1 MSGRFIENGRTVV
14 ALRSGVDPAEAKEN
28 PETGVLRAAA
38 THSPDHTNGMLR
50 SGIWNGDTV
59 TQWFARWARETPS
72 KPAFVDERR
81 ATTYAEAFRQA
92 EGFAGALLGLGL
104 RKGDVVAVQL
114 PNTVEFAIAYLGI
127 TMMGGVLT
135 TLHMPYRRN
144 EAEPILRHAGARA
157 VICGPRADA
166 YAPAEMFLG
175 LRQRLPLFRHV
186 IVVGEKHPGTEE
198 FGGMVVRGASAAID
212 NPPEAADPA
221 FICFSSGTSA
231 SPKSVVHSYHNMLA
245 NNRQCAPMYG
255 LTQDDVIVSGPPFTH
270 GFGICCINL
279 TLLVGATHA
288 IFPPFRPDT
297 YCQAIEGLRPTVLFT
312 APAHI
317 AACWKAGLLE
327 RTDFS
332 SLRIVGISGAPCP
345 PPVAAAFQQVA
356 KNGKVLVLWGMTEL
370 FMGISGRPDD
380 PKEDRFGT
388 IGRPTPGMEVR
399 IAAENGQPL
408 PPGEEGEI
416 VIRGPSVVAGYLG
429 NEAAT
434 NAAFRGDWFRTGD
447 VGIVDR
453 RGFVRMTRRLGEV
466 INRGGVKINPVD
478 IEALLDNHPKV
489 QQSAIVPF
497 ADPVLGQR
505 ACAFVVL
512 RPNESLTLEEVT
524 RYLESHGVAKLKW
537 PERLKIIAE
546 MPMTPTRKII
556 KGLLKPTATAS

>member
-1 MSGRFIENGRTVV
+1 M
-14 ALRSGVDPAEAKEN
+14 
-28 PETGVLRAAA
+28 
-38 THSPDHTNGMLR
+38 
-50 SGIWNGDTV
+50 
-59 TQWFARWARETPS
+59 
-72 KPAFVDERR
+72 
-81 ATTYAEAFRQA
+81 
-92 EGFAGALLGLGL
+92 
-104 RKGDVVAVQL
+104 
-114 PNTVEFAIAYLGI
+114 
-127 TMMGGVLT
+127 
-135 TLHMPYRRN
+135 
-144 EAEPILRHAGARA
+144 
-157 VICGPRADA
+157 
-166 YAPAEMFLG
+166 
-175 LRQRLPLFRHV
+175 
-186 IVVGEKHPGTEE
+186 
-198 FGGMVVRGASAAID
+198 
-212 NPPEAADPA
+212 
-221 FICFSSGTSA
+221 
-231 SPKSVVHSYHNMLA
+231 
-245 NNRQCAPMYG
+245 
-255 LTQDDVIVSGPPFTH
+255 
-270 GFGICCINL
+270 
-279 TLLVGATHA
+279 VGAAHA
-288 IFPPFRPDT
+288 LFPPFRPDT
-297 YCQAIEGLRPTVLFT
+297 YCQAIEQLRPTVLFT

-345 PPVAAAFQQVA
+345 PPVAAALQQVA

-370 FMGISGRPDD
+370 FMGISGRPEDAE
-380 PKEDRFGT
+380 EDRFST

-399 IAAENGQPL
+399 IAAEDGQRL

-434 NAAFRGDWFRTGD
+434 KAAFRGGWFRTGD
-447 VGIVDR
+447 VGIADR

-524 RYLESHGVAKLKW
+524 RYLEGHDVAKLKW
-537 PERLKIIAE
+537 PERLEIIAE

-556 KGLLKPTATAS
+556 KGLLKPSAPAS

>member
-1 MSGRFIENGRTVV
+1 MTVGST
-14 ALRSGVDPAEAKEN
+14 ADSAGARAASEA
-28 PETGVLRAAA
+28 GVLREAA
-38 THSPDHTNGMLR
+38 THAPDHTTAMLR
-50 SGIWNGDTV
+50 SGLWNGDTV
-59 TQWFARWARETPS
+59 TQWLVRWARETPARH
-72 KPAFVDERR
+72 AFVDERG
-81 ATTYAEAFRQA
+81 AITYGEALRQA
-92 EGFAGALLGLGL
+92 ECFAGALLGLGL

-114 PNTVEFAIAYLGI
+114 PNMIEFAIAYLGI

-144 EAEPILRHAGARA
+144 EAEPILRHAGART
-157 VICGPRADA
+157 VICGPRAEA
-166 YAPAEMFLG
+166 HAPAEMFIA
-175 LRQRLPLFRHV
+175 LRQRLPLLRHV
-186 IVVGEKHPGTEE
+186 IVVGEKHPGAEE
-198 FGGMVVRGASAAID
+198 FGDLVARGAGATID
-212 NPPEAADPA
+212 DPPEAADPA

-288 IFPPFRPDT
+288 LFPPFRPDA
-297 YCQAIEGLRPTVLFT
+297 YCRAIERLRPTVLFT
-312 APAHI
+312 APAHV

-332 SLRIVGISGAPCP
+332 SLRVVGISGAPCP
-345 PPVAAAFQQVA
+345 PPVAAAFQQVV

-370 FMGISGRPDD
+370 FMGISGRLDD
-380 PKEDRFGT
+380 AEDDRFGT
-388 IGRPTPGMEVR
+388 IGRPTPGIEVR
-399 IAAENGQPL
+399 IAAEDGRKL

-434 NAAFRGDWFRTGD
+434 KAAFRDGWFRTGD
-447 VGIVDR
+447 VGFVDR
-453 RGFVRMTRRLGEV
+453 RGYVRMTRRLGEV

-512 RPNESLTLEEVT
+512 RPNESLTLDDLT
-524 RYLESHGVAKLKW
+524 RYLESHDVAKLKW
-537 PERLKIIAE
+537 PERLEIIAE

-556 KGLLKPTATAS
+556 KGLLKPSATAS